1 MNEELVYFQN
11 VTKLYNSHTVA
22 LENINLK
29 IMREEFV
36 AIVGKSGAGKSTLLK
51 LLIGEEKPTKG
62 RIFLKSKILLVLN
75 TVNYRSCVGE

>member
-11 VTKLYNSHTVA
+11 VTKVYNSHTVA
-22 LENINLK
+22 LDNVNIK

-62 RIFLKSKILLVLN
+62 RIFFESKTFSRYHIKSYL
-75 TVNYRSCVGE
+75 SCVGR